1 MAVLALTGEKVNVFS
16 FSENLPAI
24 QEVPITTVHTI
35 WEDTRTGEVW
45 LLIIHEARYFGDRL
59 KELLLCPNQIRA
71 AGNLIKDVPRQFD
84 SKSLHSIILSNT
96 LEIPLDMHGVIWH
109 MRTRKPTAD
118 ELQHY
123 QDGLLKS
130 VELTEDI
137 PWEPYSKEFV
147 DRERTARDAQST
159 KVIQVTI
166 PRPCLQEVPVH
177 TDKVEEE
184 SSDEDSFP

>member
-16 FSENLPAI
+16 SSKNLPAI

-35 WEDTRTGEVW
+35 WEDTRTSEVW
-45 LLIIHEARYFGDRL
+45 LLIIHEALYFSDCL
-59 KELLLCPNQIRA
+59 KESLLCPYQIRA

-84 SKSLHSIILSNT
+84 SESLHSIILSNT

-109 MRTRKPTAD
+109 MRTCKPTAD

-137 PWEPYSKEFV
+137 PWEPYSKEFT
-147 DRERTARDAQST
+147 DHERTARDARST
-159 KVIQVTI
+159 KVIHFTI
-166 PRPCLQEVPVH
+166 PRPCPQEVPIH
-177 TDKVEEE
+177 MDKVEEE
-184 SSDEDSFP
+184 SFDEDLFP